1 MEKNTDKP
9 EEKTATTKK
18 QEQEPQ
24 TEKKTKKKKKVSK
37 TLEAAR
43 RLKGRLIVNDPQF
56 LL

>member
-1 MEKNTDKP
+1 MNNMKKNMNKP
-9 EEKTATTKK
+9 EGKIDSAKV
-18 QEQEPQ
+18 QEQDP
-24 TEKKTKKKKKVSK
+24 KAKRKVSK